1 MEVPPE
7 DHRWPEFRSGGRS
20 PLVPI
25 QRVLLLLLE
34 GGVETECA
42 LGPHGFGWAG
52 STRCTLFL
60 TAGGMSRGLDARPAL
75 FHPAACFHSRRR
87 AGLRSVSF
95 SPLVRFARFLAEK
108 MSRIQ
113 SGQLNFYLALIGP
126 CRW

>member
-7 DHRWPEFRSGGRS
+7 DHRWPEFQSGGRS

-25 QRVLLLLLE
+25 QRVLLLLPE

-60 TAGGMSRGLDARPAL
+60 AAGGLFSPTTSRRPSVRIFFAAGALCPFPRREDGPYPVRPAQFPSGLDRPL
-75 FHPAACFHSRRR
+75 P
-87 AGLRSVSF
+87 V
-95 SPLVRFARFLAEK
+95 V
-108 MSRIQ
+108 I
-113 SGQLNFYLALIGP
+113 LALAP
-126 CRW
+126 F